1 MTHNRVRP
9 LNLPQPVLVTCD
21 NRGQLVAVADSSRH
35 SAAFPLCSSTCNEGQ
50 ESAVMTEESK
60 SIEAV
65 IEVWRVDDE
74 WWREVISRRYL
85 EVVLEGGSHVVLYE
99 DLVTGDWFM
108 QMV

>member
-1 MTHNRVRP
+1 
-9 LNLPQPVLVTCD
+9 
-21 NRGQLVAVADSSRH
+21 
-35 SAAFPLCSSTCNEGQ
+35 
-50 ESAVMTEESK
+50 MTEESK